1 MDESIRIEWYDLDPD
16 DVDDHH
22 QWLHH
27 THIPE
32 VIARPGIAWAAHYA
46 IERTHDMMK
55 QLTGYVG
62 RPEASE
68 EIPTGGQ
75 YAFLVG
81 ATSPDVF
88 FMPGYEDVNAADPQ
102 ISEMTARRQGTKR
115 VVTTEQTRVNGP
127 ECATRPPGTTPGPF
141 IQLGHFRV
149 RSVEEE
155 FDLSSWYAN
164 YRLPTIAAMQ
174 GAIGA
179 RKLVT
184 VAGWVKH
191 VILYEFV
198 SREEHEANFMGHE
211 SLAFSDG
218 EWTNRVVTYTQH
230 APGSPSIASRL
241 WPPVPEWGQAEPT
254 TPASAEATL

>member
-1 MDESIRIEWYDLDPD
+1 MDDGIRIDWYDLEDTD
-16 DVDDHH
+16 RDSYLD
-22 QWLHH
+22 WLHL

-32 VIARPGIAWAAHYA
+32 VVARPGVAWAAHYE

-55 QLTGYVG
+55 RLTGYVG
-62 RPEASE
+62 RPDESE
-68 EIPTGGQ
+68 DIPTGSQ

-81 ATSPDVF
+81 AASPHVF
-88 FMPGYEDVNAADPQ
+88 FMPGYDDIDEANPRTVD
-102 ISEMTARRQGTKR
+102 MRRLRAGTKT
-115 VVTTEQTRVNGP
+115 VVTTEQARVNGP
-127 ECATRPPGTTPGPF
+127 EFATRPPGATPGPF

-149 RSVEEE
+149 RSIEEE

-164 YRLPTIAAMQ
+164 YRLPTITAMT
-174 GAIGA
+174 GAIAA

-198 SREEHEANFMGHE
+198 SRDAHEEHFMGHE
-211 SLAFSDG
+211 ALAFSDG

-230 APGSPSIASRL
+230 APGSPSIAARI
-241 WPPVPEWGQAEPT
+241 WPLVTARE
-254 TPASAEATL
+254 SAIISETL